1 MYLVIDSKCDYPAAC
16 NAMETLLIHKDLVGT
31 QTFQDILNNLRD
43 NRVVVHPGSRLAE
56 ALPFGP
62 TPATSLR
69 KEYSALECTMEVVD
83 DVDDA
88 INHINKYGSSHTDSI
103 VTEDGKPYSKP
114 NSFIIEF
121 ENFRINL

>member
-1 MYLVIDSKCDYPAAC
+1 M
-16 NAMETLLIHKDLVGT
+16 
-31 QTFQDILNNLRD
+31 
-43 NRVVVHPGSRLAE
+43 HPGSRLAE

-62 TPATSLR
+62 MPATSLR

-103 VTEDGKPYSKP
+103 VTEDGKPNNSP
-114 NSFIIEF
+114 NERKFVINIIA
-121 ENFRINL
+121 RR